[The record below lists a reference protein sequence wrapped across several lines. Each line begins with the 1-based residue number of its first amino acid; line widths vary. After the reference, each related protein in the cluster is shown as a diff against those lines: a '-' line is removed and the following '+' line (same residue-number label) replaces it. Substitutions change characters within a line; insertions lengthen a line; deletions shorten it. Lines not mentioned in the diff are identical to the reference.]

1 MGFLYFLMMF
11 YLCVCTFPDGPD
23 VHGFSPDSS
32 PSKTHPRH
40 PPRALTLLQPLQ
52 GDPWWRRRP
61 HHQARV
67 LLASLSDGTQWCH
80 VILDNDNNNNDDNG
94 SQ

>member
-1 MGFLYFLMMF
+1 MVLMFMDFLRIPPLKI
-11 YLCVCTFPDGPD
+11 LKN
-23 VHGFSPDSS
+23 
-32 PSKTHPRH
+32 PSAPSTT
-40 PPRALTLLQPLQ
+40 ATLLQPLQ

-80 VILDNDNNNNDDNG
+80 VILDNDNNNNNNNNNNDNG